1 MGLLLRDPRGWGFPG
16 RGGPCFVGLEAV
28 MVERKSAGLSGGHV
42 EELCAELRPLFVGLR
57 LKDLG
62 AMPPRDLVLVFG
74 LEDGDGSGV
83 RRLRVSASPDG
94 PRFHL
99 QHGRVK
105 RGDGPMGPFF
115 RTVME
120 ELVGGELVEMER
132 TAGDRILRLGF
143 GGERGRRA
151 LYLELFGRAANLVLC
166 DGEDRVMA
174 MLAKAPRRTES
185 PRLRIGKAWVA
196 PAAKGGPKVEER
208 PLVECFEEPPAREGG
223 PKVDAPLSWIVES
236 SVGAAA
242 AGAWDDKVKKTLLDR
257 LRRKRKRCA
266 SLERGLIGKL
276 EAAEGAERV
285 LQDGE
290 LLKASMGSLK
300 RGMSSIEV
308 ADHFDDSGES
318 PMRTLELDAKLT
330 PQENVERYF
339 KRYRKLVR
347 AQGSVAEELERCRA
361 RDADLARFESRASEE
376 GADVEALD
384 REAVERGLLDARQEG
399 DPRKRKAPEP
409 RKAYRS
415 FRGCRGSE
423 IRVGRTAKDNDRLSF
438 RECRGNDLWLHTS
451 DTPGSHVVLRLPG
464 RAEPDPEEVID
475 AALLAMH
482 FSPLRGKGG
491 AGIWVCRCK
500 ELRKP
505 KGAPAGLVQMSGG
518 KRLDIR
524 AQPDRLRGLLDARPS
539 GEEGDPPT

>member
-1 MGLLLRDPRGWGFPG
+1 
-16 RGGPCFVGLEAV
+16 
-28 MVERKSAGLSGGHV
+28 MVAEKKVGLSGGHV
-42 EELCAELRPLFVGLR
+42 EELCGELAPLFLGLR
-57 LKDLG
+57 VKDLG

-74 LEDGDGSGV
+74 LDEGDGLGV
-83 RRLRVSASPDG
+83 RRLRVSASADG

-115 RTVME
+115 RSVAE
-120 ELVGGELVEMER
+120 ELVGSELVEMER

-143 GGERGRRA
+143 RGERGRRA

-174 MLAKAPRRTES
+174 MLVPAPKRAEAPRLGLGR
-185 PRLRIGKAWVA
+185 AWVA
-196 PAAKGGPKVEER
+196 PAARGGAAKETGG
-208 PLVECFEEPPAREGG
+208 LVDCLPEPPEREGG
-223 PKVDAPLSWIVES
+223 PKVEAPLSWRVEC

-242 AGAWDDKVKKTLLDR
+242 AGAWEDKVRKTLLDR
-257 LRRKRKRCA
+257 VRRKRKRCA

-290 LLKASMGSLK
+290 LLKGSMGLLK
-300 RGMSSIEV
+300 RGMTSVEV
-308 ADHFDDSGES
+308 ADHYDPSGES
-318 PMRTLELDAKLT
+318 PGRVLEVDGKLT

-361 RDADLARFESRASEE
+361 RDGELARLEERALVE

-384 REAVERGLLDARQEG
+384 REAVEQGLLDPRQEG
-399 DPRKRKAPEP
+399 DPRRRKAPEP

-423 IRVGRTAKDNDRLSF
+423 IWVGRTAKDNDRLSF

-464 RAEPDPEEVID
+464 RSDPDPEEVID

-524 AQPDRLRGLLDARPS
+524 AQPDRLRGLLDARPPES
-539 GEEGDPPT
+539 GGNGPEGGRG